1 MKPLPAA
8 LRCAVWCC
16 GLFLAFAAQAA
27 LAAGPIAR
35 QLSVEGVNTTPSF
48 VVRVSV
54 DREDRTYR
62 EGSEVIV
69 TVRSEKEGYLYL
81 FDVDVDGEIICLFP
95 NDFQNNNKI
104 PANKDIVV
112 PDPNDTKFRIRVGAP
127 PGAKFK
133 PGKELVKAIVTLS
146 PLKALNPNQLKGKQ
160 VSTANMKRLVVEAM
174 TGETPPAG
182 ADPSIENARQSAQQ
196 DKAQQW
202 AEHNVDITTVA
213 AGAPDPAQQVNNG
226 KPQRVGLFVGIS
238 QFQDKENIRQLTC
251 CHIDAQQMADAM
263 QKFGGLT
270 RAPIMLLNEQATLEN
285 IHKAICE
292 DLPNSTRPGDVVIL
306 YWSGHGGRCA
316 NTDGTEPD
324 GYDEFLVPHDGRL
337 ADDPQVMR
345 KTMLMDKTFG
355 RWVQALDGRKV
366 MVILDTCHSGGQ
378 IQGAAKR
385 ALNKGSAEA
394 IAKCSKAVNCKDIP
408 DKWTKKYFL
417 DLEMR
422 RAKDIGQKD
431 AAVLASS
438 TAKQVS
444 FERQEHD
451 MSVMTYFL
459 VDAVQK
465 ASGPLSLEQLYD
477 RIKDKVPA
485 YVEENFPGTTQTPV
499 LAPRPIYP
507 GLNVR
512 P

>member
-1 MKPLPAA
+1 MKPVPAA

-16 GLFLAFAAQAA
+16 GLLLVFASSAA
-27 LAAGPIAR
+27 AHAGGPIAR
-35 QLSVEGVNTTPSF
+35 TLSIEGVNETPSW

-95 NDFQNNNKI
+95 NDFQSDNKI
-104 PANKDIVV
+104 PAKKDIVV
-112 PDPNDTKFRIRVGAP
+112 PDPKDTKFRIRVGAP
-127 PGAKFK
+127 PGQKFK
-133 PGKELVKAIVTLS
+133 AGKELVKAYVTLK
-146 PLKALNPNQLKGKQ
+146 PLKTLSVSELKGKE
-160 VSTANMKRLVVEAM
+160 VSTLNMKRLVVETM
-174 TGETPPAG
+174 TGETPAG
-182 ADPSIENARQSAQQ
+182 GDPSIEKARQSAQQ

-202 AEHNVDITTVA
+202 AEHGVDITTVA
-213 AGAPDPAQQVNNG
+213 AGTDTPQQSNNG
-226 KPQRVGLFVGIS
+226 KPQRVGLFIGIS

-251 CHIDAQQMADAM
+251 CHTDAQQMADAM
-263 QKFGGLT
+263 QKYGGLT
-270 RAPIMLLNEQATLEN
+270 RTPTLLLNEQATQEN
-285 IHKAICE
+285 IRKAICE

-324 GYDEFLVPHDGRL
+324 GFDEFLVPYDGRL
-337 ADDPQVMR
+337 ADDPQTVR
-345 KTMLMDKTFG
+345 KSMVLDKMFG

-378 IQGAAKR
+378 IQGATKR
-385 ALNKGSAEA
+385 ALSKNAAEA
-394 IAKCSKAVNCKDIP
+394 IAKCSKAVSKDDP
-408 DKWTKKYFL
+408 GRWTKKYFL

-431 AAVLASS
+431 CAVLASS

-451 MSVMTYFL
+451 MSVMTYYL
-459 VDAVQK
+459 VDAIQK
-465 ASGPLSLEQLYD
+465 SPGPLSLEQLYE

-485 YVEENFPGTTQTPV
+485 YVEENFPGTTQTPL
-499 LAPRPIYP
+499 LAPRPITP
-507 GLNVR
+507 GLYVR